1 MTGSVA
7 AAHAAHAAPPMA
19 TLAATGVQR
28 AAWLLLALPLAGAV
42 VLLLGGKRT
51 DRFGHLIGVAMP
63 VAAFCY
69 GLVAFFAMLSY
80 PASQRSRDLHLF
92 TWIPVAGFHVD
103 IGLLLDPL
111 SMCFVLLITG
121 VGSLI
126 HIFAVGYM
134 ASDPQRRRFFG
145 YMNLFVAAMLLLV
158 IADNY
163 LGLYAGWEGVGLAS
177 YLLIG
182 FWQFKPT
189 AATAAKKAFIANRV
203 GDAGLSLAIMLMFAT
218 FGTVT
223 FIGVFSK
230 VGAASHGV
238 VTALGLLLLLGAC
251 GKSAQLPLQSWLLDA
266 MEGPTPVS
274 ALIHAA
280 TMVTAGVYLIV
291 RSNPIFN
298 LSADARLAV
307 TIVGAATLLFGAII
321 GCAKDDI
328 KKALAGSTMSQ
339 IGYMMLAA
347 GLGPAGY
354 AFAIAH
360 LLAHGFF
367 KAGLFLGAGSVKHE
381 MNDEVDMRRFG
392 ALRAAM
398 PITFVTFVIG
408 YLAIIGVPPFSGFFT
423 KDPIIEAAFDKGGT
437 SGAILGTAALL
448 GAGITAFYM
457 TRVVLMTFTGER
469 RWDDSVHPHE
479 APPVM
484 TSPMVVLAIGSAGAG
499 AFLILGNRLV
509 NFLAPVVGTPPASKG
524 LLTPVSLGALGLV
537 VVGAVIAWAMY
548 ARREVPVVAPAGR
561 FATVAARKDLYGDA
575 INESVLMRPGQWLTR
590 LSVYFDNRGVD
601 GLVNTAAATMGGTSG
616 RCAGCRPASSA
627 LMRCR
632 CWSARSCWL
641 ARCCWCGCRP
651 RKAQR
656 FHEHIP
662 LADSGGRDP
671 AGRRG
676 GGRPDSRPFRAGR
689 GQRTGAPVTCWSS
702 GWLCSSR

>member
-1 MTGSVA
+1 VTGSQAGALAPSATVMTSLPA
-7 AAHAAHAAPPMA
+7 A
-19 TLAATGVQR
+19 GVQH
-28 AAWLLLALPLAGAV
+28 AAWLLLVFPLAGALI
-42 VLLLGGKRT
+42 LLLGGKRT
-51 DRFGHLIGVAMP
+51 NSWGHLLGAAMP
-63 VAAFCY
+63 IAAFGYAVAAY
-69 GLVAFFAMLSY
+69 IAMLSY
-80 PASQRSRDLHLF
+80 PASHRSRDLTLF
-92 TWIPVAGFHVD
+92 TWFDVGGLHVN

-111 SMCFVLLITG
+111 SICFVLLITG

-126 HIFAVGYM
+126 HIFAIGYM
-134 ASDPQRRRFFG
+134 SHDPERRRFFG
-145 YMNLFVAAMLLLV
+145 YMNLFLAAMLLLV
-158 IADNY
+158 LADNY

-182 FWQFKPT
+182 FWQYRPP

-218 FGTVT
+218 FGSVSFSGVFHAVGGASRGTVT
-223 FIGVFSK
+223 AI
-230 VGAASHGV
+230 
-238 VTALGLLLLLGAC
+238 GLLLLLGAC

-298 LSADARLAV
+298 LSPDARLAV
-307 TIVGAATLLFGAII
+307 AIVGAATLLFGAII

-392 ALRAAM
+392 GLRSVM
-398 PITFVTFVIG
+398 PITFVTFLFG
-408 YLAIIGVPPFSGFFT
+408 YLAIIGIPPFSGFFT

-457 TRVVLMTFTGER
+457 TRVVIMTFTGER
-469 RWDDSVHPHE
+469 RWHEEARPHE

-484 TSPMVVLAIGSAGAG
+484 TSPMVVLAIGSLCAGG
-499 AFLILGNRLV
+499 FLILGNRLV
-509 NFLAPVVGTPPASKG
+509 NFLYPVVGTPPTTHG
-524 LLTPVSLGALGLV
+524 IFTPVSVAALALV
-537 VVGAVIAWAMY
+537 LVGAAIAWVIY
-548 ARREVPVVAPAGR
+548 GLREVPVMAPAGSLI
-561 FATVAARKDLYGDA
+561 AVAARKDLYGDA
-575 INESVLMRPGQWLTR
+575 INESLLMRPGQWLTR

-601 GLVNTAAATMGGTSG
+601 GLVNTVAASFGGTSG
-616 RCAGCRPASSA
+616 RMRKLQTGFVRSYA
-627 LMRCR
+627 LSM
-632 CWSARSCWL
+632 
-641 ARCCWCGCRP
+641 
-651 RKAQR
+651 
-656 FHEHIP
+656 FV
-662 LADSGGRDP
+662 
-671 AGRRG
+671 
-676 GGRPDSRPFRAGR
+676 
-689 GQRTGAPVTCWSS
+689 GAVLLV
-702 GWLCSSR
+702 GALLLVRL